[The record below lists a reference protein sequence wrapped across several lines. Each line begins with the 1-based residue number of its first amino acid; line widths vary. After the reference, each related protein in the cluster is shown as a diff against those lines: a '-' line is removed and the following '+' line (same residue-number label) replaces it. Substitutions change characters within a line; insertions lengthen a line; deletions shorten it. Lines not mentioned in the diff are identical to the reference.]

1 MRVYL
6 RTKFQGSSIILTSFR
21 QGEGGGRREILPAPP
36 PAPSNTSKHT
46 KRTPK
51 TPTQIRVKLGDE
63 EKELR

>member
-6 RTKFQGSSIILTSFR
+6 RTKFQVSSIILTSFR
-21 QGEGGGRREILPAPP
+21 QGEGGGRREILPVPP
-36 PAPSNTSKHT
+36 PSNTSKHT

-51 TPTQIRVKLGDE
+51 TPTQIRVQLGDE